1 MEGRERPNQNPDFMG
16 AHMPEHTYDVAVVGA
31 GMVGAALACAL
42 GRAGFRI
49 ALLEQSEAERFN
61 PKTYDLRVSAISP
74 ATRNVLL
81 NLEVWEGV
89 QAARVSPYRSMY
101 VWDAAGGGSIR
112 FEAAD
117 LQLDYLG
124 YIVENRLLQSVLL
137 DAIKGIPE
145 IDFYCPVGVR
155 NLRAQAEFVDI
166 ETTDLPL
173 RAALVVGADGAH
185 SPVRGLAGIGVQS
198 WHYEQ
203 RGLVATVETE
213 SSHER
218 TAWQRFLPTGPL
230 AFLPLQDGRSSI
242 VWSTTPVQ
250 AEELLALP
258 APQFCTRLA
267 DAFEHRLGRI
277 LSVGERSAFPL
288 QFMHAR
294 SLIGDRVALVGDA
307 AHVVHPLAGQGVNM
321 GMLDIAELVYCLKQA
336 RANSNDCG
344 GMKTLRRYERARRNE
359 NWMLGLSL
367 DGIKRLFA
375 AEWPPL
381 VALRSRGL
389 ELADRWPPLKHFF
402 MNRAIGISGAVPPL
416 ALNPSLHEAE

>member
-1 MEGRERPNQNPDFMG
+1 MRTHG
-16 AHMPEHTYDVAVVGA
+16 AEDIYDVAVVGA

-42 GRAGFRI
+42 GRAGFRV
-49 ALLEQSEAERFN
+49 ALLEQIKAEGFN
-61 PKTYDLRVSAISP
+61 PAAYDLRVSAISP

-81 NLEVWEGV
+81 NLGAWEAV
-89 QAARVSPYRSMY
+89 QALRVSPYRSMY
-101 VWDAAGGGSIR
+101 VLDAAGDGAIR

-117 LQLDYLG
+117 LQMDHLG

-137 DAIKGIPE
+137 DVIKTTPE
-145 IDFYCPVGVR
+145 VDLFCPVGIR
-155 NLRAQAEFVDI
+155 NLRVEAEFVDI

-185 SPVRGLAGIGVQS
+185 SPVRGLAGIAVQN

-203 RGLVATVETE
+203 RGLVATVATE
-213 SSHER
+213 SSHEC

-230 AFLPLQDGRSSI
+230 AFLPLEDGRCSV

-258 APQFCTRLA
+258 SPQFCARLA

-277 LSVGERSAFPL
+277 LDVSERSAFPL

-294 SLIGDRVALVGDA
+294 RLIGDRIALVGDA

-321 GMLDIAELVYCLKQA
+321 GMLDIAELVYCLEQA
-336 RANSNDCG
+336 RANRNDFG
-344 GMKTLRRYERARRNE
+344 GIKTLRRYERARRNE

-375 AEWPPL
+375 AEWPPV
-381 VALRSRGL
+381 VALRNRGL
-389 ELADRWPPLKHFF
+389 KLADHWPPLKHFF
-402 MNRAIGISGAVPPL
+402 MRRAMGTGATVPPL
-416 ALNPSLHEAE
+416 ACESLELRN